1 MTKIINFLN
10 FMLIDRMRLGI
21 KESFTGKTSRKKDS
35 DMISKGEEL
44 FTELTEKEFFDGL
57 LQGLEKRGISGT
69 QMPFTGSLGSNQ
81 KIDFLRQNIDKTVY
95 IFSHNEEYSKYSFEI
110 YSVFDRVVEYEDLN
124 DEDLTEE
131 YFNKMKEQDE
141 SIAHRVS
148 YLMFGIYDYRV
159 FGAKK
164 DEQDHVQTC
173 VGASNDAEEGVE
185 GLDDLK
191 GWKDMIFARGT
202 ENPFNYED
210 SFFYG
215 TGHFK
220 INSQFLME
228 VLRKSAWMKY
238 AAPYWKEYVIDAFGG
253 INGHEVLVD
262 FAKHFCRTPKYK
274 PLPVSESFTRKTAK
288 KSQGD
293 VTKKADEL
301 MFNKVDRYIMFW
313 NTVHSLFLK
322 NKAVNMDSQ
331 SFILDVNRKVQD
343 DSLCRITRISWDE
356 NKDRSNVDN
365 ICKGYHLRF
374 CVSRFMDIPIEL
386 YGGPFTG
393 KETYYYDKDGNQ
405 IRGNRLEIRME
416 TEPVFLHS
424 YGYNYWCSSEN
435 MTLEKI
441 PLEGFRIKLGFNV
454 ICWNLKNGS
463 REYKCTHRSLS
474 NDFRIIPD
482 DKKGFKIVLGK
493 RSPTDKEKVWLV
505 SDTNP
510 NYIFNLMFSV
520 YRSMEDGNFLKMFL
534 EELYRLNKKGPTYS
548 EYIKNPKKYKNFVL
562 VYRERLEYLK
572 NHAPEETMYVE
583 IEKLE
588 RYLFTELIHHYV
600 DNFPLSESMVR
611 KISKRSADDV
621 INDADDRILSMSSP
635 EFIESIYNWMME
647 DSEHFQETNI
657 DLYLELTSKKTDIEN
672 INPKLL
678 RSRKMF
684 FTLRR
689 YPNSED
695 LLLFVWKIF
704 RVDDKVFIVNFK
716 ISHSIDNNKDIRD
729 NSVLMC
735 VECRRLGEDSSKHVS
750 LYQYFKFDDNH
761 NFVYTPT
768 GKGIDYESRTKYVNR
783 NRLKT
788 VLFNYAMN
796 VKKFIELWD
805 MLDTIDIR
813 VSELNGTGQGF
824 KRPARKSR
832 ALEIHQEIEGIS
844 KKIKRK
850 FRIDVNEKN
859 FYTYYYGKNLADLM
873 LNKVFLA

>member
-1 MTKIINFLN
+1 
-10 FMLIDRMRLGI
+10 MLIDRMRLGI
-21 KESFTGKTSRKKDS
+21 KESFTDKISGKKAS
-35 DMISKGEEL
+35 DMLSKGDEL

-69 QMPFTGSLGSNQ
+69 QMLFTGSLNRNQ

-95 IFSHNEEYSKYSFEI
+95 IFGHNEEYSKYSFEI

-131 YFNKMKEQDE
+131 DFNKMKEQDE
-141 SIAHRVS
+141 SSIHRVS

-164 DEQDHVQTC
+164 DEQYHVQTC

-191 GWKDMIFARGT
+191 GWKDVIFASGT
-202 ENPFNYED
+202 ENPFNYEGR
-210 SFFYG
+210 FFSG

-220 INSQFLME
+220 INSKFLME

-253 INGHEVLVD
+253 INGHKVLVD
-262 FAKHFCRTPKYK
+262 FAKHFRHTPKYK
-274 PLPVSESFTRKTAK
+274 PLMVSESFTRKTAK
-288 KSQGD
+288 KSQED
-293 VTKKADEL
+293 ITKKADEL
-301 MFNKVDRYIMFW
+301 ISTKVDRYVIFW
-313 NTVHSLFLK
+313 NTVQRLFLK
-322 NKAVNMDSQ
+322 NSAVNVNDL
-331 SFILDVNRKVQD
+331 IIDVNRKVRED
-343 DSLCRITRISWDE
+343 GLCKVTRISWDDR
-356 NKDRSNVDN
+356 KDRSDVEA
-365 ICKGYHLRF
+365 ICRGWNLRF
-374 CVSRFMDIPIEL
+374 SASRFMDIPIEL
-386 YGGPFTG
+386 YRGPFTG
-393 KETYYYDKDGNQ
+393 KENYYYDKDGNQ
-405 IRGNRLEIRME
+405 IRGYRLEIRMG
-416 TEPVFLHS
+416 TEPVFRND
-424 YGYNYWCSSEN
+424 YGYNNWYSVHDTDD

-441 PLEGFRIKLGFNV
+441 PLVGFRINLSFGV
-454 ICWNLKNGS
+454 DTWILKNGIRNYDHS
-463 REYKCTHRSLS
+463 HLGLS

-493 RSPTDKEKVWLV
+493 KSASNKEKFWLV

-510 NYIFNLMFSV
+510 NYIFNIMYSV
-520 YRSMEDGNFLKMFL
+520 YRSLEDGNFRKMFL
-534 EELYRLNKKGPTYS
+534 EELYRLDKKGPTYS
-548 EYIKNPKKYKNFVL
+548 EYIKNPKMYKNFVS
-562 VYRERLEYLK
+562 VWHERLEYLK
-572 NHAPEETMYVE
+572 NNASEQTMMVDTD
-583 IEKLE
+583 KLE

-611 KISKRSADDV
+611 KISKRSTSDV

-635 EFIESIYNWMME
+635 KFIESIYNWMME
-647 DSEHFQETNI
+647 DSEHFQETSTE
-657 DLYLELTSKKTDIEN
+657 LYIELTSKTTDIEN

-678 RSRKMF
+678 RNRKMF

-689 YPNSED
+689 YQNSED

-704 RVDDKVFIVNFK
+704 RIGDKVFFINFK
-716 ISHSIDNNKDIRD
+716 ISHSIANDKNIRD

-735 VECRRLGEDSSKHVS
+735 VECRRLGDDSSKYISSYH
-750 LYQYFKFDDNH
+750 YFKFDDNC
-761 NFVYTPT
+761 NFVHTPT

-788 VLFNYAMN
+788 VLFNYMMN
-796 VKKFIELWD
+796 VKKFIEFWD
-805 MLDTIDIR
+805 MLDTIDVR
-813 VSELNGTGQGF
+813 YCELNGTFSQGF
-824 KRPARKSR
+824 KRPAKKSR
-832 ALEIHQEIEGIS
+832 ALEIRQEIEGIF
-844 KKIKRK
+844 KKIKRM

-859 FYTYYYGKNLADLM
+859 YYTYTYGKNLAELM

>member
-1 MTKIINFLN
+1 
-10 FMLIDRMRLGI
+10 
-21 KESFTGKTSRKKDS
+21 
-35 DMISKGEEL
+35 MILKGEEL

-69 QMPFTGSLGSNQ
+69 QMPFTGSLDSNQ

-95 IFSHNEEYSKYSFEI
+95 IFSHNEEYSKCSFEI

-131 YFNKMKEQDE
+131 DFNKMKEQDE

-253 INGHEVLVD
+253 INGHETLVD

-274 PLPVSESFTRKTAK
+274 PLPVSESFTRKTAR
-288 KSQGD
+288 KSQED
-293 VTKKADEL
+293 VSKKADEL
-301 MFNKVDRYIMFW
+301 MFNKVDKYVMFW
-313 NTVHSLFLK
+313 NIVQSLFLK
-322 NKAVNMDSQ
+322 NKAVNVDSQ
-331 SFILDVNRKVQD
+331 SFIMDIDREAREDGLCKV
-343 DSLCRITRISWDE
+343 TRISWDE
-356 NKDRSNVDN
+356 NKDRSNVED
-365 ICKGYHLRF
+365 ICRGYYLRF
-374 CVSRFMDIPIEL
+374 CALRFMDIPFEL
-386 YGGPFTG
+386 YGSPFTG
-393 KETYYYDKDGNQ
+393 KENYYYDKDGNQ
-405 IRGNRLEIRME
+405 IRGYRLDIRME
-416 TEPVFLHS
+416 TEPVFLNK
-424 YGYNYWCSSEN
+424 YGYYTTWYYTKDEEN
-435 MTLEKI
+435 MTLEQI
-441 PLEGFRIKLGFNV
+441 PLVGFRIKLRFDVNSW
-454 ICWNLKNGS
+454 ILKNGI
-463 REYKCTHRSLS
+463 REYNGHHRGLS

-493 RSPTDKEKVWLV
+493 KSPSDKEKVWLV

-510 NYIFNLMFSV
+510 NYIFNIMYSV
-520 YRSMEDGNFLKMFL
+520 YRSLEDGNFLKMFL
-534 EELYRLNKKGPTYS
+534 EVLYRLYKEGPTYS
-548 EYIKNPKKYKNFVL
+548 EYIKNPKMYKNFVT
-562 VYRERLEYLK
+562 VTRERLEYLK
-572 NHAPEETMYVE
+572 NNAPDFTMCVET
-583 IEKLE
+583 EKLE

-600 DNFPLSESMVR
+600 DNFSLSESMVK
-611 KISKRSADDV
+611 KISKRSVGDV
-621 INDADDRILSMSSP
+621 INNADDRILTMNSP
-635 EFIESIYNWMME
+635 EFIESIYRWMIE
-647 DSEHFQETNI
+647 DDEHFQEISI
-657 DLYLELTSKKTDIEN
+657 DLYLELTSKETDIEN

-678 RSRKMF
+678 RNRKMF

-716 ISHSIDNNKDIRD
+716 ISHSICNDKNIRD

-750 LYQYFKFDDNH
+750 LYQYFKFDDNY
-761 NFVYTPT
+761 NFVHTPT

-805 MLDTIDIR
+805 MLDTINVR
-813 VSELNGTGQGF
+813 YCELNGTFSQGF
-824 KRPARKSR
+824 KRPAKKSR
-832 ALEIHQEIEGIS
+832 ALEIRQEIEGIF

-850 FRIDVNEKN
+850 FRIDVNERN
-859 FYTYYYGKNLADLM
+859 YYTYTYGKISAELM
-873 LNKVFLA
+873 LNKVFLV

>member
-1 MTKIINFLN
+1 
-10 FMLIDRMRLGI
+10 
-21 KESFTGKTSRKKDS
+21 
-35 DMISKGEEL
+35 MILKGEEL

-69 QMPFTGSLGSNQ
+69 QMPFTGSLDSNQ

-95 IFSHNEEYSKYSFEI
+95 IFSHNEEYSKCSFEI

-131 YFNKMKEQDE
+131 DFNKMKEQDE

-253 INGHEVLVD
+253 INGHETLVD

-274 PLPVSESFTRKTAK
+274 PLPVSESFTRKTAR
-288 KSQGD
+288 KSQED
-293 VTKKADEL
+293 VSKKADEL
-301 MFNKVDRYIMFW
+301 MFNKVDKYVMFW
-313 NTVHSLFLK
+313 NIVQSLFLK
-322 NKAVNMDSQ
+322 NKAVNVDSQ
-331 SFILDVNRKVQD
+331 SFIMDIDREAREDGLCKV
-343 DSLCRITRISWDE
+343 TRISWDE
-356 NKDRSNVDN
+356 NKDRSNVEN
-365 ICKGYHLRF
+365 ICRGYYLRF
-374 CVSRFMDIPIEL
+374 CARRFMDIPFEL
-386 YGGPFTG
+386 YGSPFTG
-393 KETYYYDKDGNQ
+393 KENYYYDKDGNQ
-405 IRGNRLEIRME
+405 IRGYRLDIRME
-416 TEPVFLHS
+416 TEPVFRS
-424 YGYNYWCSSEN
+424 NYGYNSWYSYYTDD

-441 PLEGFRIKLGFNV
+441 PLVGFRINLKFNV
-454 ICWNLKNGS
+454 NSWILKNGI
-463 REYKCTHRSLS
+463 REYDGHHRGLS

-493 RSPTDKEKVWLV
+493 KSPSDKEKVWLV

-510 NYIFNLMFSV
+510 NYIFNIMYSV
-520 YRSMEDGNFLKMFL
+520 YRSLEDGNFLKMFL
-534 EELYRLNKKGPTYS
+534 EVLYRLYKEGPTYS
-548 EYIKNPKKYKNFVL
+548 EYIKNPKMYKNFVT
-562 VYRERLEYLK
+562 VTRERLEYLK
-572 NHAPEETMYVE
+572 NNAPDFTMYVE
-583 IEKLE
+583 TVKLE

-621 INDADDRILSMSSP
+621 INDADDRILTMNSP
-635 EFIESIYNWMME
+635 EFIESIYRWMIE
-647 DSEHFQETNI
+647 DDEHFQEISI
-657 DLYLELTSKKTDIEN
+657 DLYLELTSKETDIEN

-678 RSRKMF
+678 RNRKMF

-716 ISHSIDNNKDIRD
+716 ISHSINNDKNIRD

-735 VECRRLGEDSSKHVS
+735 VECRRLGEDSSKHIS
-750 LYQYFKFDDNH
+750 LYHYFKFDDNH

-768 GKGIDYESRTKYVNR
+768 GKGIDYESRTKYMNR

-788 VLFNYAMN
+788 VLFNYMMN
-796 VKKFIELWD
+796 AKKFIELWD
-805 MLDTIDIR
+805 MLDTINVR
-813 VSELNGTGQGF
+813 YCELNGAFSQGF
-824 KRPARKSR
+824 KRPAKKSR
-832 ALEIHQEIEGIS
+832 ALEIRQEIEGIF

-850 FRIDVNEKN
+850 FRIDVNERN
-859 FYTYYYGKNLADLM
+859 YYTYTYGKISAELM
-873 LNKVFLA
+873 LNKVFLV

>member
-1 MTKIINFLN
+1 
-10 FMLIDRMRLGI
+10 
-21 KESFTGKTSRKKDS
+21 
-35 DMISKGEEL
+35 MILKGEEL

-69 QMPFTGSLGSNQ
+69 QMPFTGSLDSNQ

-95 IFSHNEEYSKYSFEI
+95 IFSHNEEYSKCSFEI

-131 YFNKMKEQDE
+131 DFNKMKEQDE

-253 INGHEVLVD
+253 INGHETLVD

-274 PLPVSESFTRKTAK
+274 PLPVSESFTRKTAR
-288 KSQGD
+288 KSQED
-293 VTKKADEL
+293 VSKKADEL
-301 MFNKVDRYIMFW
+301 MFNKVDKYVMFW
-313 NTVHSLFLK
+313 NIVQSLFLK
-322 NKAVNMDSQ
+322 NKAVNVDSQ
-331 SFILDVNRKVQD
+331 SFIMDIDREAREDGLCKV
-343 DSLCRITRISWDE
+343 TRISWDE
-356 NKDRSNVDN
+356 NKDRSNVED
-365 ICKGYHLRF
+365 ICRGYYLRF
-374 CVSRFMDIPIEL
+374 CARRFMDIPFEL
-386 YGGPFTG
+386 YGSPFTG
-393 KETYYYDKDGNQ
+393 KENYYYDKDGNQ
-405 IRGNRLEIRME
+405 IRGYRLDIRME
-416 TEPVFLHS
+416 TEPVFLNK
-424 YGYNYWCSSEN
+424 YGYYTTWYSKDEEN
-435 MTLEKI
+435 MTLEQI
-441 PLEGFRIKLGFNV
+441 PLVGFRINLKFDVNSW
-454 ICWNLKNGS
+454 ILKNGI
-463 REYKCTHRSLS
+463 REYYGHHRGLP

-493 RSPTDKEKVWLV
+493 KSPSDKEKVWLV
-505 SDTNP
+505 KNTNP
-510 NYIFNLMFSV
+510 NYIFNIMYSV
-520 YRSMEDGNFLKMFL
+520 YRSLEDGNFLKMFL
-534 EELYRLNKKGPTYS
+534 EVLYRLYKEGPTYS
-548 EYIKNPKKYKNFVL
+548 EYIKNPKMYKNFVT
-562 VYRERLEYLK
+562 VTRERLEYLK
-572 NHAPEETMYVE
+572 NNAPDFTMYVE
-583 IEKLE
+583 TVKLE

-621 INDADDRILSMSSP
+621 INDADDRILTMNSP
-635 EFIESIYNWMME
+635 EFIESIYRWMIE
-647 DSEHFQETNI
+647 DDEHFQEISI
-657 DLYLELTSKKTDIEN
+657 DLYLELTSKETDIEN

-678 RSRKMF
+678 RNRKMF

-716 ISHSIDNNKDIRD
+716 ISHSINNDKNIRD

-735 VECRRLGEDSSKHVS
+735 VECRRLGEDSSKHIS
-750 LYQYFKFDDNH
+750 LYHYFKFDDNH
-761 NFVYTPT
+761 NFAYTPT
-768 GKGIDYESRTKYVNR
+768 GKGIDYESRTKYMNR

-788 VLFNYAMN
+788 VLFNYMMN
-796 VKKFIELWD
+796 AKKFIELWD
-805 MLDTIDIR
+805 MLDTINVR
-813 VSELNGTGQGF
+813 YCELNGAFSQGF
-824 KRPARKSR
+824 KRPAKKSR
-832 ALEIHQEIEGIS
+832 ALEIRQEIEGIF

-850 FRIDVNEKN
+850 FRIDVNERN
-859 FYTYYYGKNLADLM
+859 YYTYTYGKISAELM
-873 LNKVFLA
+873 LNKVFLV

>member
-1 MTKIINFLN
+1 
-10 FMLIDRMRLGI
+10 MRLGI
-21 KESFTGKTSRKKDS
+21 KESFTGKTSGKKTS
-35 DMISKGEEL
+35 DMILKGDEL

-69 QMPFTGSLGSNQ
+69 QMPFTGSLGNNQ

-95 IFSHNEEYSKYSFEI
+95 IFSHNEGYSKCSFEI
-110 YSVFDRVVEYEDLN
+110 YSVFDRVVEYEDFLN

-131 YFNKMKEQDE
+131 DFNKMKEQDE

-185 GLDDLK
+185 GLNDLK

-215 TGHFK
+215 NGHFK
-220 INSQFLME
+220 LNSKFLME
-228 VLRKSAWMKY
+228 VLKKSAWMKY
-238 AAPYWKEYVIDAFGG
+238 AAPYWKEYVVDAFGG
-253 INGHEVLVD
+253 INGHETLVD

-274 PLPVSESFTRKTAK
+274 PLPVSESFTRKTAR
-288 KSQGD
+288 KSQED

-301 MFNKVDRYIMFW
+301 MFNKVDKYFMFW
-313 NTVHSLFLK
+313 DTVHSLFLK
-322 NKAVNMDSQ
+322 NKAGNVDSW
-331 SFILDVNRKVQD
+331 SFILDVDREVQE

-356 NKDRSNVDN
+356 NKDRSNVEG
-365 ICKGYHLRF
+365 ICKGYGLRF
-374 CVSRFMDIPIEL
+374 CVSRFMDIPFEL
-386 YGGPFTG
+386 YGSPFTG
-393 KETYYYDKDGNQ
+393 KENYYYDKDGNQ
-405 IRGNRLEIRME
+405 IRGYRLEIRME
-416 TEPVFLHS
+416 TEPVFRGN
-424 YGYNYWCSSEN
+424 YGYNRWYSYYTDD
-435 MTLEKI
+435 MTLEQI
-441 PLEGFRIKLGFNV
+441 PLVGFRIKLRFDV
-454 ICWNLKNGS
+454 ICWDLENGS
-463 REYKCTHRSLS
+463 REYKCTHRGLS
-474 NDFRIIPD
+474 NDFRIVPD

-520 YRSMEDGNFLKMFL
+520 FRSMEDGNFLKMFL
-534 EELYRLNKKGPTYS
+534 EELYRLYKEGPTYS
-548 EYIKNPKKYKNFVL
+548 EYIKNPKKYKNFVS

-572 NHAPEETMYVE
+572 NHEPEETMYVE
-583 IEKLE
+583 TEKLE

-621 INDADDRILSMSSP
+621 INDADDRILTMNSP

-647 DSEHFQETNI
+647 DSEHFQETSI
-657 DLYLELTSKKTDIEN
+657 DLYFELTSKETDIEN

-678 RSRKMF
+678 RNRKMF

-716 ISHSIDNNKDIRD
+716 ISHSISNDKNIRD

-735 VECRRLGEDSSKHVS
+735 VECRRLGDDSSKYISSYH
-750 LYQYFKFDDNH
+750 YFKFDDNY

-788 VLFNYAMN
+788 VLFNYMMN
-796 VKKFIELWD
+796 VKKFIEFWD

-832 ALEIHQEIEGIS
+832 VLEIHQEIEGIS

-859 FYTYYYGKNLADLM
+859 FYTYTYGKNLAELM
-873 LNKVFLA
+873 LNKVFFT

>member
-1 MTKIINFLN
+1 
-10 FMLIDRMRLGI
+10 MRLGI
-21 KESFTGKTSRKKDS
+21 KESFTGKTSGKKTS
-35 DMISKGEEL
+35 DMILKGEEL

-69 QMPFTGSLGSNQ
+69 QMPFTGSLGNNQ

-95 IFSHNEEYSKYSFEI
+95 IFSHNEEYSKCSFEI

-131 YFNKMKEQDE
+131 DFNKMKEQDE

-253 INGHEVLVD
+253 INGHETLVD

-274 PLPVSESFTRKTAK
+274 PLPVSESFTRKTAR
-288 KSQGD
+288 KSQED
-293 VTKKADEL
+293 VSKKADEL
-301 MFNKVDRYIMFW
+301 MFNKVDKYVMFW
-313 NTVHSLFLK
+313 NIVQSLFLK
-322 NKAVNMDSQ
+322 NKAVNVDSQ
-331 SFILDVNRKVQD
+331 SFIMDIDREAREDGLCKV
-343 DSLCRITRISWDE
+343 TRISWDE
-356 NKDRSNVDN
+356 NKDRSNVEN
-365 ICKGYHLRF
+365 ICRGYYLRF
-374 CVSRFMDIPIEL
+374 CARRFMDIPFEL
-386 YGGPFTG
+386 YGSPFTG
-393 KETYYYDKDGNQ
+393 KENYYYDKDGNQ
-405 IRGNRLEIRME
+405 IRGYRLDIRME
-416 TEPVFLHS
+416 TEPVFRS
-424 YGYNYWCSSEN
+424 NYGYNSWYSYYTDD

-441 PLEGFRIKLGFNV
+441 PLVGFRINLKFNV
-454 ICWNLKNGS
+454 NSWILKNGI
-463 REYKCTHRSLS
+463 REYDGHHRGLS

-493 RSPTDKEKVWLV
+493 KSPSDKEKVWLV

-510 NYIFNLMFSV
+510 NYIFNIMYSV
-520 YRSMEDGNFLKMFL
+520 YRSLEDGNFLKMFL
-534 EELYRLNKKGPTYS
+534 EVLYRLYKEGPTYS
-548 EYIKNPKKYKNFVL
+548 EYIKNPKMYKNFVT
-562 VYRERLEYLK
+562 VTRERLEYLK
-572 NHAPEETMYVE
+572 NNAPDFTMYVE
-583 IEKLE
+583 TVKLE

-621 INDADDRILSMSSP
+621 INDADDRILTMNSP
-635 EFIESIYNWMME
+635 EFIESIYRWMIE
-647 DSEHFQETNI
+647 DDEHFQEISI
-657 DLYLELTSKKTDIEN
+657 DLYLELTSKETDIEN

-678 RSRKMF
+678 RNRKMF

-716 ISHSIDNNKDIRD
+716 ISHSICNDKNIRD

-750 LYQYFKFDDNH
+750 LYQYFKFDDNY
-761 NFVYTPT
+761 NFVHTPT
-768 GKGIDYESRTKYVNR
+768 GKGIDYESRTKYMNR

-788 VLFNYAMN
+788 VLFNYMMN
-796 VKKFIELWD
+796 AKKFIELWD
-805 MLDTIDIR
+805 MLDTINVR
-813 VSELNGTGQGF
+813 YCELNGTFSQGF
-824 KRPARKSR
+824 KRPAKKSR
-832 ALEIHQEIEGIS
+832 ALEIRQEIEGIF

-859 FYTYYYGKNLADLM
+859 YYTYTYGKNLAELM
-873 LNKVFLA
+873 LNKVFLV

>member
-1 MTKIINFLN
+1 
-10 FMLIDRMRLGI
+10 
-21 KESFTGKTSRKKDS
+21 
-35 DMISKGEEL
+35 MILKGDEL
-44 FTELTEKEFFDGL
+44 FKELTEKEFFDGL

-69 QMPFTGSLGSNQ
+69 QMPFTGSLGNNQ

-110 YSVFDRVVEYEDLN
+110 YSVFDRVVEYEDFLN
-124 DEDLTEE
+124 EEDLTEE
-131 YFNKMKEQDE
+131 DFNKMKEQDE

-164 DEQDHVQTC
+164 DEQGHVQTC

-185 GLDDLK
+185 GLNDLK

-288 KSQGD
+288 KSQKD

-301 MFNKVDRYIMFW
+301 MFTKVDKYFMFW
-313 NTVHSLFLK
+313 DTVHSLFLK
-322 NKAVNMDSQ
+322 NKTGNVDGR
-331 SFILDVNRKVQD
+331 SFFLDVDRKVQD

-356 NKDRSNVDN
+356 NKDRSNVDD
-365 ICKGYHLRF
+365 ICKGYYLRF
-374 CVSRFMDIPIEL
+374 YASRVMDIPFEL

-405 IRGNRLEIRME
+405 IRGYRLEIRM
-416 TEPVFLHS
+416 TTDPVFLNK
-424 YGYNYWCSSEN
+424 YGYYTWYYTKDEEN
-435 MTLEKI
+435 MTLEQI
-441 PLEGFRIKLGFNV
+441 PLVGFRI
-454 ICWNLKNGS
+454 NLQFDVESWVLQNGI
-463 REYKCTHRSLS
+463 RHNNGNHRGLS
-474 NDFRIIPD
+474 NDFRIVPD

-493 RSPTDKEKVWLV
+493 RNPTDKEKVWLV
-505 SDTNP
+505 SNTNP

-520 YRSMEDGNFLKMFL
+520 FRSMEDGNFLKMFL
-534 EELYRLNKKGPTYS
+534 EELYRLKKKGPTYS
-548 EYIKNPKKYKNFVL
+548 EYIKNPKKYKNFVS

-583 IEKLE
+583 TEKLE

-647 DSEHFQETNI
+647 DSEHFQETSI
-657 DLYLELTSKKTDIEN
+657 DLYLELTSKKNDIEN

-678 RSRKMF
+678 RNRKMF

-689 YPNSED
+689 YQNSED

-704 RVDDKVFIVNFK
+704 RIGDKVFIINFK

-735 VECRRLGEDSSKHVS
+735 VECRRLGDDSSKHIS

-761 NFVYTPT
+761 NFVHTPT

-832 ALEIHQEIEGIS
+832 ALEIHQEIEGVS

>member
-1 MTKIINFLN
+1 
-10 FMLIDRMRLGI
+10 
-21 KESFTGKTSRKKDS
+21 
-35 DMISKGEEL
+35 MILKGEEL

-69 QMPFTGSLGSNQ
+69 QMPFTGSLGNNQ

-95 IFSHNEEYSKYSFEI
+95 IFSHNEEYSKCSFEI

-131 YFNKMKEQDE
+131 DFNKMKEQDE

-253 INGHEVLVD
+253 INGHETLVD

-274 PLPVSESFTRKTAK
+274 PLPVSESFTRKTAR
-288 KSQGD
+288 KSQED
-293 VTKKADEL
+293 VSKKADEL
-301 MFNKVDRYIMFW
+301 MFNKVDKYVMFW
-313 NTVHSLFLK
+313 NIVQSLFLK
-322 NKAVNMDSQ
+322 NKAVNVDSQ
-331 SFILDVNRKVQD
+331 SFIMDIDREAREDGLCKV
-343 DSLCRITRISWDE
+343 TRISWDE
-356 NKDRSNVDN
+356 NKDRSNVEN
-365 ICKGYHLRF
+365 ICRGYYLRF
-374 CVSRFMDIPIEL
+374 CARRFMDIPFEL
-386 YGGPFTG
+386 YGSPFTG
-393 KETYYYDKDGNQ
+393 KENYYYDKDGNQ
-405 IRGNRLEIRME
+405 IRGYRLDIRME
-416 TEPVFLHS
+416 TEPVFRS
-424 YGYNYWCSSEN
+424 NYGYNSWYSYYTDD

-441 PLEGFRIKLGFNV
+441 PLVGFRINLKFNV
-454 ICWNLKNGS
+454 NSWILKNGI
-463 REYKCTHRSLS
+463 REYDGHHRGLS

-493 RSPTDKEKVWLV
+493 KSPSDKEKVWLV

-510 NYIFNLMFSV
+510 NYIFNIMYSV
-520 YRSMEDGNFLKMFL
+520 YRSLEDGNFLKMFL
-534 EELYRLNKKGPTYS
+534 EVLYRLYKEGPTYS
-548 EYIKNPKKYKNFVL
+548 EYIKNPKMYKNFVT
-562 VYRERLEYLK
+562 VTRERLEYLK
-572 NHAPEETMYVE
+572 NNAPDFTMYVE
-583 IEKLE
+583 TVKLE

-621 INDADDRILSMSSP
+621 INDADDRILTMNSP
-635 EFIESIYNWMME
+635 EFIESIYRWMIE
-647 DSEHFQETNI
+647 DDEHFQEISI
-657 DLYLELTSKKTDIEN
+657 DLYLELTSKETDIEN

-678 RSRKMF
+678 RNRKMF

-716 ISHSIDNNKDIRD
+716 ISHSICNDKNIRD

-750 LYQYFKFDDNH
+750 LYQYFKFDDNY
-761 NFVYTPT
+761 NFVHTPT
-768 GKGIDYESRTKYVNR
+768 GKGIDYESRTKYMNR

-788 VLFNYAMN
+788 VLFNYMMN
-796 VKKFIELWD
+796 AKKFIELWD
-805 MLDTIDIR
+805 MLDTINVR
-813 VSELNGTGQGF
+813 YCELNGTFSQGF
-824 KRPARKSR
+824 KRPAKKSR
-832 ALEIHQEIEGIS
+832 ALEIRQEIEGIF

-859 FYTYYYGKNLADLM
+859 YYTYTYGKNLAELM
-873 LNKVFLA
+873 LNKVFLV

>member
-1 MTKIINFLN
+1 M
-10 FMLIDRMRLGI
+10 MRLGI
-21 KESFTGKTSRKKDS
+21 KESFTRKTSGKKTS
-35 DMISKGEEL
+35 DMILKGDEL

-69 QMPFTGSLGSNQ
+69 QMPFTGSLGNNQ

-110 YSVFDRVVEYEDLN
+110 YSVFDRVVEYEDFLN

-131 YFNKMKEQDE
+131 DFNKMKEQDE

-159 FGAKK
+159 FGAEK

-173 VGASNDAEEGVE
+173 VGASNNAEEGVE
-185 GLDDLK
+185 GLNDLK

-210 SFFYG
+210 SFFTG

-220 INSQFLME
+220 INSKFLME

-253 INGHEVLVD
+253 INGHKVLVD
-262 FAKHFCRTPKYK
+262 FAKHFRHTPKYK

-288 KSQGD
+288 KSQED
-293 VTKKADEL
+293 ITKKADEL
-301 MFNKVDRYIMFW
+301 IFTKVDRYVMFW
-313 NTVHSLFLK
+313 NTVQRLFLK
-322 NKAVNMDSQ
+322 NSAVNVGDYG
-331 SFILDVNRKVQD
+331 SFIIDLDRGVQD
-343 DSLCRITRISWDE
+343 DNLCKIDRISWDE
-356 NKDRSNVDN
+356 NRDRSNIED
-365 ICKGYHLRF
+365 ICKGYGLRF
-374 CVSRFMDIPIEL
+374 FVSRFMDIPVEL
-386 YGGPFTG
+386 DGGTFTG

-405 IRGNRLEIRME
+405 IRGQRLEIRME
-416 TEPVFLHS
+416 TEPVFLNQSS
-424 YGYNYWCSSEN
+424 YLKYSWCWHYLEN
-435 MTLEKI
+435 MTLEEI
-441 PLEGFRIKLGFNV
+441 PLVGFRINLRFNV
-454 ICWNLKNGS
+454 NCWMLING
-463 REYKCTHRSLS
+463 RRRHKTTHYGLS
-474 NDFRIIPD
+474 NDFRIVPD

-493 RSPTDKEKVWLV
+493 KQHSDREKVWLI

-510 NYIFNLMFSV
+510 NYIFNLMCSV

-534 EELYRLNKKGPTYS
+534 EELYRLKNNEPTYS
-548 EYIKNPKKYKNFVL
+548 EYIKNPKMYKNFVS

-572 NHAPEETMYVE
+572 DRAPEQTMMVDTD
-583 IEKLE
+583 KLE

-611 KISKRSADDV
+611 KISKRSTSDV

-635 EFIESIYNWMME
+635 KFIESIYNWMME
-647 DSEHFQETNI
+647 DSEHFQETSTE
-657 DLYLELTSKKTDIEN
+657 LYIELTSKTTDIEN

-678 RSRKMF
+678 RNRKMF

-689 YPNSED
+689 YQNSED

-704 RVDDKVFIVNFK
+704 RIGDKVFIINFK

-729 NSVLMC
+729 NSVLMS
-735 VECRRLGEDSSKHVS
+735 VECRRLGDDSSKHIS

-768 GKGIDYESRTKYVNR
+768 GKGIDYESRTKYVSR

-796 VKKFIELWD
+796 VKKFIEIWD

-824 KRPARKSR
+824 KRPARKTR

>member
-1 MTKIINFLN
+1 
-10 FMLIDRMRLGI
+10 MRLGI
-21 KESFTGKTSRKKDS
+21 KESFTGKTSGKKTS
-35 DMISKGEEL
+35 DMILKGDEL

-69 QMPFTGSLGSNQ
+69 QMPFTGSLGNNQ

-110 YSVFDRVVEYEDLN
+110 YSVFDRVVEYEDFLN

-131 YFNKMKEQDE
+131 DFNKMKEQDE

-164 DEQDHVQTC
+164 DEQDQVQTC

-185 GLDDLK
+185 GLNDLK
-191 GWKDMIFARGT
+191 GWKDTIFARGT

-210 SFFYG
+210 SFFYEN
-215 TGHFK
+215 GHFK
-220 INSQFLME
+220 LNSKFLME

-253 INGHEVLVD
+253 INGHEVVVD
-262 FAKHFCRTPKYK
+262 FAEHFCRTPKYK
-274 PLPVSESFTRKTAK
+274 PLPVSESFTRKTAR
-288 KSQGD
+288 KSQED

-301 MFNKVDRYIMFW
+301 MFNKVDKYFMFW
-313 NTVHSLFLK
+313 DTVHSLFLK
-322 NKAVNMDSQ
+322 NKAGNVDSW
-331 SFILDVNRKVQD
+331 SFILDVDREVQE

-356 NKDRSNVDN
+356 NKDRSNVDD
-365 ICKGYHLRF
+365 ICKGYGLRF
-374 CVSRFMDIPIEL
+374 CASRFMDIPFEL
-386 YGGPFTG
+386 YGSPFTG
-393 KETYYYDKDGNQ
+393 EENYYYDKDGNQ
-405 IRGNRLEIRME
+405 IRGYRLEIRME
-416 TEPVFLHS
+416 TEPVFRCK
-424 YGYNYWCSSEN
+424 YGYNSWYYTKDEEN
-435 MTLEKI
+435 MTLEQI
-441 PLEGFRIKLGFNV
+441 PLVGFRIKLRFDVGSWV
-454 ICWNLKNGS
+454 LKNGI
-463 REYKCTHRSLS
+463 RYNNGNHRGLS
-474 NDFRIIPD
+474 NDFRIVPD

-493 RSPTDKEKVWLV
+493 RRPTDKEKFWLV

-534 EELYRLNKKGPTYS
+534 EELYRLYEKGPTYS
-548 EYIKNPKKYKNFVL
+548 EYIKNPKMYKNFVT
-562 VYRERLEYLK
+562 VTRERLEYLK
-572 NHAPEETMYVE
+572 NNAPDFTMYVE
-583 IEKLE
+583 NEKLE

-600 DNFPLSESMVR
+600 DNFPLSESMVK
-611 KISKRSADDV
+611 KISKRSVGDV
-621 INDADDRILSMSSP
+621 INDADDRILTMNSP
-635 EFIESIYNWMME
+635 EFIESIYRWMME
-647 DSEHFQETNI
+647 DSEHFQETSI
-657 DLYLELTSKKTDIEN
+657 DLYLELTSKETDIEN

-678 RSRKMF
+678 RNRKMF

-689 YPNSED
+689 YQNSED

-704 RVDDKVFIVNFK
+704 RIGDKVFIINFK
-716 ISHSIDNNKDIRD
+716 ISHSIDNNKNIRD

-735 VECRRLGEDSSKHVS
+735 VECRRLGEDSSKHIS

-788 VLFNYAMN
+788 VLFNYMMN
-796 VKKFIELWD
+796 AKKFIELWD
-805 MLDTIDIR
+805 MLDTINVR
-813 VSELNGTGQGF
+813 YCELNGTFSQGF
-824 KRPARKSR
+824 KRPAKKSR
-832 ALEIHQEIEGIS
+832 ALEIRQEIEGIF

-850 FRIDVNEKN
+850 FRIDVNERN
-859 FYTYYYGKNLADLM
+859 YYTYTYGKISAELM
-873 LNKVFLA
+873 LNKVFLV

>member
-1 MTKIINFLN
+1 
-10 FMLIDRMRLGI
+10 MRLGI
-21 KESFTGKTSRKKDS
+21 KESFTAKTSGKKTS
-35 DMISKGEEL
+35 DMILKGDEL
-44 FTELTEKEFFDGL
+44 FKELTEKEFFDGL

-69 QMPFTGSLGSNQ
+69 QMPFTGSLGNNQ

-110 YSVFDRVVEYEDLN
+110 YSVFDRVVEYEDFLN

-131 YFNKMKEQDE
+131 DFNKMKEQDE

-164 DEQDHVQTC
+164 DEQDQVQTC

-185 GLDDLK
+185 GLNDLK

-253 INGHEVLVD
+253 INGHETLVD

-274 PLPVSESFTRKTAK
+274 PLPVSESFTRKTAR
-288 KSQGD
+288 KSQED

-301 MFNKVDRYIMFW
+301 MFNKVDKYFMFW
-313 NTVHSLFLK
+313 DTVHSLFLK
-322 NKAVNMDSQ
+322 NKAVNVDSW
-331 SFILDVNRKVQD
+331 SFILDVNKKVQE
-343 DSLCRITRISWDE
+343 DSLCRIARISWDE
-356 NKDRSNVDN
+356 NKDRSNVDD
-365 ICKGYHLRF
+365 ICKGYNLRF
-374 CVSRFMDIPIEL
+374 CASRFMDIPFEL

-393 KETYYYDKDGNQ
+393 EENYYYDKDGNQ
-405 IRGNRLEIRME
+405 IRGYRLEIRMT
-416 TEPVFLHS
+416 TEPVFLNK
-424 YGYNYWCSSEN
+424 YGYSNWLYNTDGEN
-435 MTLEKI
+435 ITLEQI
-441 PLEGFRIKLGFNV
+441 PLVGFRIDLRFDV
-454 ICWNLKNGS
+454 ESWDLENGI
-463 REYKCTHRSLS
+463 RHYDGNHRGLS
-474 NDFRIIPD
+474 NDFRIVPD

-493 RSPTDKEKVWLV
+493 RRPTDKEKVWLV
-505 SDTNP
+505 SVTNP

-548 EYIKNPKKYKNFVL
+548 EYIKNPKKYKNFVS
-562 VYRERLEYLK
+562 VYCGRLDYLK
-572 NHAPEETMYVE
+572 NNAPEEPMFVE
-583 IEKLE
+583 TEKLE

-647 DSEHFQETNI
+647 DSEHFQETSI

-678 RSRKMF
+678 RNRKMF

-689 YPNSED
+689 YQNSED

-704 RVDDKVFIVNFK
+704 RIGDKVFIINFK

-735 VECRRLGEDSSKHVS
+735 VECRRLGDDSSKHIS

-768 GKGIDYESRTKYVNR
+768 GLLKGIDFESRTKYVNR

-844 KKIKRK
+844 KKIKKK

-859 FYTYYYGKNLADLM
+859 FHTYYGKNLANLM

>member
-1 MTKIINFLN
+1 M
-10 FMLIDRMRLGI
+10 MRLGI
-21 KESFTGKTSRKKDS
+21 KESFTGKTSGKKTS
-35 DMISKGEEL
+35 DMILKGEEL

-69 QMPFTGSLGSNQ
+69 QIPFTGSLGSNQ

-95 IFSHNEEYSKYSFEI
+95 IFSHNEKYSKYSFEI

-124 DEDLTEE
+124 EEDLTEE
-131 YFNKMKEQDE
+131 DFNKMKEQNE
-141 SIAHRVS
+141 SIIHRVS

-253 INGHEVLVD
+253 INGHEALVD

-288 KSQGD
+288 KSQKD
-293 VTKKADEL
+293 VSKKADEL
-301 MFNKVDRYIMFW
+301 MFNKVDKYIMFW
-313 NTVHSLFLK
+313 NTVYSLFLK
-322 NKAVNMDSQ
+322 NKAVNVDGW
-331 SFILDVNRKVQD
+331 SFILDVDRRVQED
-343 DSLCRITRISWDE
+343 NLCKIDRISWDE
-356 NKDRSNVDN
+356 NKDRSNVDD
-365 ICKGYHLRF
+365 ICNGYGLRF
-374 CVSRFMDIPIEL
+374 YASRFMDIPFEL

-393 KETYYYDKDGNQ
+393 KENYYYDKDGNQ
-405 IRGNRLEIRME
+405 IRGYRLEIRMT
-416 TEPVFLHS
+416 TEPVFRNK
-424 YGYNYWCSSEN
+424 YGYYNWFHNTDGEN
-435 MTLEKI
+435 ITLEQI
-441 PLEGFRIKLGFNV
+441 PLVGFRIDLRFDV
-454 ICWNLKNGS
+454 DSWVLKNGIRYS
-463 REYKCTHRSLS
+463 DNNHRGLS

-493 RSPTDKEKVWLV
+493 RSPTNKEKVWLV

-534 EELYRLNKKGPTYS
+534 EELYRLDKKGPTYS

-583 IEKLE
+583 TEKLE

-647 DSEHFQETNI
+647 DSEHFQETSI

-678 RSRKMF
+678 RNRKMF

-689 YPNSED
+689 YQNSED

-704 RVDDKVFIVNFK
+704 RIGDKVFIINFK

-735 VECRRLGEDSSKHVS
+735 VECRRLGDDSSKHIS